1 LLLIRGGIK
10 EGGKEKCVV
19 NHELSDGC
27 RPAGDS
33 ILFDALDETGVESAK
48 LVTLSYGPG
57 IEVARATPNLI
68 AL

>member
-1 LLLIRGGIK
+1 M
-10 EGGKEKCVV
+10 V